1 MAATMS
7 SCRVFGAGRLRA
19 GGCMPS
25 SSRNAG
31 GSGGPSKNAPA
42 PAGGVPSKERRD
54 IPSQGSL
61 CSAQVRAACP
71 HRAPAAF
78 CARPRRLAGRWLPSD
93 ASPRVS
99 AVRAAALGES
109 DLSLPQLLF
118 RSAPLGSRRSSARQ
132 GEGRRRALGRRRA

>member
-1 MAATMS
+1 M
-7 SCRVFGAGRLRA
+7 FGAGRFG
-19 GGCMPS
+19 GGCIPS
-25 SSRNAG
+25 LSRNAG

-54 IPSQGSL
+54 IPSQAVLSAGEGSL
-61 CSAQVRAACP
+61 STPRAGGV
-71 HRAPAAF
+71 

-109 DLSLPQLLF
+109 DLSRF
-118 RSAPLGSRRSSARQ
+118 ESATAAISLSPTRITA
-132 GEGRRRALGRRRA
+132 